1 MSSIKCPQCGL
12 VNFSTDATCRRCRV
26 PLTSSP
32 LTSPPPQ
39 GIVLEDGYV
48 LPPPPAMPGRGVWG
62 DGAKLVMSRDAEL
75 PPRCVK
81 CNVPTHLRLKRKL
94 SWHHPALYLIILVA
108 LLIYFIVAMIL
119 RKSATVEIGLCD
131 EHQAK
136 RRRDVWITI
145 ALVIVGVL
153 GVVLAMGFE
162 DLMYLLIGFVAL
174 FAALIYGIA
183 VARVVA
189 PAKIDDRFVWLT
201 GVNKQYL
208 NELPQ
213 WPGPWPNA
221 PGR

>member
-12 VNFSTDATCRRCRV
+12 VNLSTDATCRRCR
-26 PLTSSP
+26 LQLNSRT
-32 LTSPPPQ
+32 LTSPLPAP

-48 LPPPPAMPGRGVWG
+48 LPPPPAIPGHGVWR

-81 CNVPTHLRLKRKL
+81 CNVPTHLKLKRKL

-108 LLIYFIVAMIL
+108 LLIYLIIALIV
-119 RKSATVEIGLCD
+119 RKSATIEIGLCD

-136 RRRDVWITI
+136 RRRNVLITT
-145 ALVIVGVL
+145 ALGIVGL
-153 GVVLAMGFE
+153 FGFVLAAGF
-162 DLMYLLIGFVAL
+162 DDGIYLLIGFVAL
-174 FAALIYGIA
+174 IATLIYGIA

-208 NELPQ
+208 SELPQ
-213 WPGPWPNA
+213 WPGA
-221 PGR
+221 

>member
-12 VNFSTDATCRRCRV
+12 INFSTDATCKRCGV
-26 PLTSSP
+26 QLTSTAFKSSP
-32 LTSPPPQ
+32 TQ

-48 LPPPPAMPGRGVWG
+48 LPPPPATPGSGVWRN
-62 DGAKLVMSRDAEL
+62 GAKLVMSRDAEL

-108 LLIYFIVAMIL
+108 LLIYFIVAMVL

-136 RRRDVWITI
+136 RRRNVWITVT
-145 ALVIVGVL
+145 LVIVGLL
-153 GVVLAMGFE
+153 GFVFAIGFE
-162 DLMYLLIGFVAL
+162 DGMYLLMAFGAL
-174 FAALIYGIA
+174 IAAMIYGIA

-208 NELPQ
+208 DELPQ
-213 WPGPWPNA
+213 WPGP
-221 PGR
+221 